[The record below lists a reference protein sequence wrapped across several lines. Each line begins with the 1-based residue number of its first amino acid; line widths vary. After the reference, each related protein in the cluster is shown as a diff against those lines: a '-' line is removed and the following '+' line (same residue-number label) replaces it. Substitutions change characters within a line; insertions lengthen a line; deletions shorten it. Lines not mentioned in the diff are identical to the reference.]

1 MIIGII
7 YKYENI
13 LNHKVY
19 IGQTI
24 NEEKRIQAHRNAV
37 IEKNPHFHAAIQK
50 YGFENF
56 NYEVLFRI
64 QCELLDYI
72 KIVLDEME
80 MYYINKFNSTDP
92 TCGYNITSGGGGTIG
107 YKLSEEH
114 KKRLSDVMK
123 SKHIHLSKEQIIALQ
138 EKRKEVKFIKG
149 KAINRYDLQGN
160 FKESYMSMM
169 DAARKFKCNAK
180 SLSRAM
186 TRKHNTGIF
195 KGYLWKFE

>member
-7 YKYENI
+7 YKYENTF
-13 LNHKVY
+13 NHKVY

-24 NEEKRIQAHRNAV
+24 DEKKRFSAHKSAI
-37 IEKNPHFHAAIQK
+37 IEKNPHFHAAIKK

-64 QCELLDYI
+64 QCELTEYV

-80 MYYINKFNSTDP
+80 MYYINKFNSTNP
-92 TCGYNITSGGGGTIG
+92 IYGYNITSGGGGTIG

-114 KKRLSDVMK
+114 KKKISDAMK
-123 SKHIHLSKEQIIALQ
+123 SKHIHLSKEQILALQ
-138 EKRKEVKFIKG
+138 EKRREVKYIKG

-160 FKESYMSMM
+160 LIESYISMI
-169 DAARKFKCNAK
+169 DASRKFKCNAK

-186 TRKHNTGIF
+186 KREHNTGIF